1 MNKKLQALAKEA
13 GISVLYEYD
22 GYDGH
27 AAVCNLTDI
36 EKFASLIVRQCMSQ
50 ISKQYD
56 KNASWDDWDMGYNSG
71 IRTANETLSKYF
83 GVSND

>member
-1 MNKKLQALAKEA
+1 MNKKLQALAKKA

-36 EKFASLIVRQCMSQ
+36 EKFASLIIRKCMTQ
-50 ISKQYD
+50 ISKQTD
-56 KNASWDDWDMGYNSG
+56 KDDSWDDWNMGYNSG
-71 IRTANETLSKYF
+71 ISTASETISKYF
-83 GVSND
+83 GVDK